1 MVCDKYISMGNQ
13 PSAQIPHAE
22 YVANIQRQQPFFSP
36 PQHQPYTQH
45 QPYPQQ
51 PPPAKTQP
59 PRTDDPLYPQF
70 KELLN
75 LPYTPYQILGLAE
88 GVDYDE
94 ATLKAAFRPIA
105 MRYHPDKGGNPTV
118 FKYITMAYQ
127 YLLKRGS
134 ANKYSYASH
143 MELKEHFKKETEAKT
158 FVETQAPSQHPDPD
172 MYLSRNEKFSS
183 NKFNQFFESNRVADE
198 ALDGG
203 YGDWRTDD
211 TREEPIQNP
220 QLGRDASS
228 DVFHREFTNYKRSQ
242 QQQANTQIAK
252 YEEPQPLSVSNR
264 LAHSEIDYRK
274 QTDYSK
280 EYDIQ
285 DGSSRNG
292 IYYMDYKRAYTE
304 TTLIDPSTVQ
314 ERQSYRTVNEYTK
327 HRDAEG
333 QRTLNDEERAYYEAK
348 ERAEEQREK
357 ERLQRVMNRDAYI
370 QQHASDLQRR
380 LR

>member
-1 MVCDKYISMGNQ
+1 MGNQ
-13 PSAQIPHAE
+13 PSSQIPLT
-22 YVANIQRQQPFFSP
+22 NIYSLPR
-36 PQHQPYTQH
+36 QPYTQ
-45 QPYPQQ
+45 PPPPLYTQ
-51 PPPAKTQP
+51 PPSIQLP

-70 KELLN
+70 KELLS

-94 ATLKAAFRPIA
+94 PTLKAAFRPIA

-134 ANKYSYASH
+134 ATKYSYASH
-143 MELKEHFKKETEAKT
+143 MELKEHFKNEYGDRQKVFSEPIQKAFSEPIQKA
-158 FVETQAPSQHPDPD
+158 QQHPASASDPVSD

-183 NKFNQFFESNRVADE
+183 SKFNQFFESNREADE
-198 ALDGG
+198 ARDGG

-228 DVFHREFTNYKRSQ
+228 DVFHREFNNYKRGRPQ
-242 QQQANTQIAK
+242 QQIAK

-274 QTDYSK
+274 QSDYSK

-314 ERQSYRTVNEYTK
+314 ERQSYRNVNEYSK

-370 QQHASDLQRR
+370 QQHSSDLQRR